1 MSNVV
6 INGRTAVH
14 AGSGGVFVSMDVC
27 KTPPFCQP
35 IPYTNTALS
44 KDATGTASSVMING
58 QPACHI
64 SSTFAVSG
72 GDEGGVCGGV
82 MSGSIKG
89 QAQFITSSSN
99 VMIEGQPAVRMADQM
114 ISNNGNTPPAP
125 LQQPGA
131 GIPSDLTAGET
142 EESHI
147 EPAPSGL
154 KVLTEQSASRMTA
167 GRLRLRKKEG

>member
-14 AGSGGVFVSMDVC
+14 AASGGVFVAMDIC
-27 KTPPFCQP
+27 MTPPFCQP
-35 IPYTNTALS
+35 IPYMNTALS
-44 KDATGTASSVMING
+44 TDATGTASSVMING
-58 QPACHI
+58 QPACHVG
-64 SSTFAVSG
+64 STFAVSS

-89 QAQFITSSSN
+89 QAQFITSSAN

-114 ISNNGNTPPAP
+114 VSNNGNTPPAP

-131 GIPSDLTAGET
+131 GIPSDLTAAETGEQEIGQQAHSVVV
-142 EESHI
+142 EE
-147 EPAPSGL
+147 
-154 KVLTEQSASRMTA
+154 KVAAHVAQSVGVRSDKA
-167 GRLRLRKKEG
+167 

>member
-35 IPYTNTALS
+35 TPCTNTALS

-142 EESHI
+142 EEQGIGQQEQAVVVEETVSAHVMR
-147 EPAPSGL
+147 
-154 KVLTEQSASRMTA
+154 KVVVRSDKA
-167 GRLRLRKKEG
+167 